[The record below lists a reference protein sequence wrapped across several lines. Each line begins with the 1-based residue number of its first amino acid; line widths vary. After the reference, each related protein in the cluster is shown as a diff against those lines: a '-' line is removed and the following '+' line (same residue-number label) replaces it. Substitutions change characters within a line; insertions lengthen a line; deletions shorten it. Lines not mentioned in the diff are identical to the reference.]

1 MPRGKPPKPTLK
13 AEGAG
18 RRYEAATVKL
28 ALTGATG
35 FVGSHVVD
43 AALAAGHDL
52 IALTR
57 REQPPRTGLTWVAG
71 DLHDRA
77 ALERLVGGADAVI
90 HVAGVIS
97 ARNAAAFAKG
107 NVEGTLAMLAAA
119 TAGGVRRFV
128 HVSSLAARE
137 PKLSLYGASKE
148 QAEELVVGSG
158 LDWAIVRPPA
168 VYGPGDRET
177 LELFRMAKVG
187 VMLMPPK
194 GRISVIHA
202 DDLAG
207 LLLALA
213 RADAPSNILIEPDDG
228 KPAGWTHREFARAL
242 GAAVGTTPAVLSSPG
257 ILLRLAARADQLL
270 RRDKAKL
277 TVDRAAYF
285 SHRNWVIEPKRA
297 GPPEL
302 WRPQIETNRGLKETA
317 DWYRKQGWL

>member
-1 MPRGKPPKPTLK
+1 MRI
-13 AEGAG
+13 A
-18 RRYEAATVKL
+18 V
-28 ALTGATG
+28 TGGTG
-35 FVGSHVVD
+35 FVGSHLVD
-43 AALAAGHDL
+43 AALAAGHEV

-57 REQPPRTGLTWVAG
+57 RDQPPRERVSWISG

-77 ALERLVGGADAVI
+77 ALERLVDEADAVI

-97 ARNAAAFAKG
+97 AQGAAAFEKG

-137 PKLSLYGASKE
+137 PNLSLYGASKAK
-148 QAEELVVGSG
+148 AEGLVHGSG

-177 LELFRMAKVG
+177 LELFRMARLG

-194 GRISVIHA
+194 GRVSLIHV
-202 DDLAG
+202 DDLAR

-213 RADAPSNILIEPDDG
+213 DPQAPWTILIEPDDG
-228 KPAGWTHREFARAL
+228 KPNGWTHREFARAL
-242 GAAVGTTPAVLSSPG
+242 GAAMGTKPAIVSSPG
-257 ILLRLAARADQLL
+257 MLLRLAARADQLL
-270 RRDKAKL
+270 RREMAKL

-285 SHRNWVIEPKRA
+285 SHRNWVVEPKRA
-297 GPPEL
+297 APADL
-302 WRPQIETNRGLKETA
+302 WRPEIATEQGLRETA
-317 DWYRKQGWL
+317 HWYKAQAWL

>member
-1 MPRGKPPKPTLK
+1 MRI
-13 AEGAG
+13 A
-18 RRYEAATVKL
+18 V
-28 ALTGATG
+28 TGGTG
-35 FVGSHVVD
+35 FVGSHLVD
-43 AALAAGHDL
+43 AALAAGHEV

-57 REQPPRTGLTWVAG
+57 RDQPPRERVSWISG

-77 ALERLVGGADAVI
+77 ALERLVDEADAVI

-97 ARNAAAFAKG
+97 AQGAAAFEKG

-137 PKLSLYGASKE
+137 PNLSLYGASKAK
-148 QAEELVVGSG
+148 AEGLVHGSG

-177 LELFRMAKVG
+177 LELFRMARLG

-194 GRISVIHA
+194 GRVSLIHV
-202 DDLAG
+202 DDLAR

-213 RADAPSNILIEPDDG
+213 DPQAPSTILIEPDDG
-228 KPAGWTHREFARAL
+228 KPNGWTHREFARAL
-242 GAAVGTTPAVLSSPG
+242 GAAMGTKPAIVSSPG
-257 ILLRLAARADQLL
+257 MLLRLAARADQLF
-270 RRDKAKL
+270 RREKAKL

-285 SHRNWVIEPKRA
+285 SHRNWVVEPKRA
-297 GPPEL
+297 APADL
-302 WRPQIETNRGLKETA
+302 WRPEIATEQGLRETA
-317 DWYRKQGWL
+317 HWYKAQAWL